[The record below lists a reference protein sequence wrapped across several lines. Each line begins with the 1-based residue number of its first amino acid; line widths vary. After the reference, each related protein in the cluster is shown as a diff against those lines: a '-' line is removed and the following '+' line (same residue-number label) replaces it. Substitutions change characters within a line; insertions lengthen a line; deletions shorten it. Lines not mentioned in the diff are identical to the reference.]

1 MDLQFD
7 SLAFRLM
14 KYRYG
19 VGILFVL
26 LEREKAYQNEIRKM
40 LGSEVQPIVNSL
52 AFLLAEGLIH
62 EKPFPAGSRIK
73 SEFLLTAKG
82 RRIAVVLRKCAD
94 ELEELSQNPGSSR
107 P

>member
-1 MDLQFD
+1 MNGD
-7 SLAFRLM
+7 SLPFRLM
-14 KYRYG
+14 RHRYG

-26 LEREKAYQNEIRKM
+26 LEREKAYQNEIRRI
-40 LGSEVQPIVNSL
+40 LGAEIQPIAYSL

-73 SEFLLTAKG
+73 SEFSLTSKG
-82 RRIAVVLRKCAD
+82 HRIAVQLRKCAD
-94 ELEELSQNPGSSR
+94 ELERLSQNPGLSR